1 MAEKY
6 IISIDQSTQG
16 TKALLFDESGRLIK
30 RTDKAHKQIINEK
43 GWVSHDSAEI
53 YKNTVEVVKR
63 LVEESGIDKDKVVGI
78 GISNQR
84 ETSLAWDRVTGEP
97 LGHAI
102 VWQCARA
109 VDICERVEKMGEAEN
124 IRKRTGINLSPYFP
138 ASKIAWI
145 LENVEGAKEKAEK
158 KEICHGTVD
167 SWLVYKLTGG
177 RSYKTDYSN
186 ASRTQLFNIFELRWD
201 EDICKLFGI
210 DPANLAEVVDSDS
223 NFGETDFEGLFQK
236 PIPIHGVLGDS
247 HGSLFGQGCLK
258 SGMIKSTYGT
268 GSSIMMNIG
277 EKPVLSTHGVV
288 TSLAWSMG
296 GKVNYVLEGNL
307 NYTGATITWLK
318 DDLKLIDSPAETE
331 KLAEEAVSDDSLYLI
346 PAFSGLGAPYWDS
359 HASAAIVGMT
369 RTTGKAEVVRAG
381 VECIAYQITD
391 IVKAMSEDAGVTVSE
406 LRVDGGPTRNAYLMQ
421 FQSDIAEANVQ
432 VPDSEELSGI
442 GPAYAAGLALG
453 VWDERIFE
461 KLKRVK
467 YEPKMDREL
476 RDSKYQGWLSAVHR
490 VLTK

>member
-16 TKALLFDESGRLIK
+16 TKALLFDESGSLIK

-177 RSYKTDYSN
+177 RSYKTDHSN

-476 RDSKYQGWLSAVHR
+476 RDSKYQGWLSAVHK